1 MKRTAILI
9 TALCFI
15 FLRCGKSF
23 NPFVKVS
30 ISDKNGADQ
39 YLEVDKY
46 GKNRK
51 INEFKADNS
60 KIYNLDT
67 VESFLPEIVDNKVK
81 NILKDIVITNENGER
96 VKDNDI
102 LNAIIKKV
110 AEDIEHNIIKC
121 KIMEDENEYFVFVAL
136 NVNWVDPCYLYYY
149 NKDIGELLEIMERNN
164 VEVNYIELL
173 QKYINF

>member
-1 MKRTAILI
+1 MKKTTILI

-15 FLRCGKSF
+15 LMSCGKSF
-23 NPFVKVS
+23 NPFIKVS
-30 ISDKNGADQ
+30 ISDKNGVEK
-39 YLEVDKY
+39 YLEIDKY

-67 VESFLPEIVDNKVK
+67 LESFLPEIVDNKVK
-81 NILKDIVITNENGER
+81 NTLKDIVITNENGER

-102 LNAIIKKV
+102 LNVITKKV
-110 AEDIEHNIIKC
+110 AEDIEHDIIEC

-136 NVNWVDPCYLYYY
+136 NVNWADPCYLYHY
-149 NKDIGELLEIMERNN
+149 NKDTEELLEIMEWSNA
-164 VEVNYIELL
+164 EVNYIELS
-173 QKYINF
+173 